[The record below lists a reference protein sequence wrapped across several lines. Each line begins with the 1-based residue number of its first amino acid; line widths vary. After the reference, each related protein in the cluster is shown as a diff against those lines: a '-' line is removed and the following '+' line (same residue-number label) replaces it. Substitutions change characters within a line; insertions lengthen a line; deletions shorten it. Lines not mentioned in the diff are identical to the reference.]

1 MDQHV
6 STTPPVDWLCTPGLT
21 DYTAGV
27 ATMQSRA
34 AAIHAGCATEQV
46 WLVEH
51 PRLYTAGSSARDPD
65 LIGYDGIPV
74 HRTGRGGQWT
84 YHGPGQR
91 VAYVML
97 DLRRDHG
104 SVPPRD
110 VRHFVAGLE
119 TWLIDALAIMNV
131 QGQRRPGRV
140 GVWVADPKTGSD
152 QKIAAIG
159 VRVSHWI
166 TTHGIALN
174 VTPDLSD
181 YSGIVP
187 CGLRDHGVTS
197 LAALGVNMTMTHV
210 DAVLRTS
217 FERVFGV
224 RTR

>member
-6 STTPPVDWLCTPGLT
+6 STTTAVDWLRTPGLT

-27 ATMQSRA
+27 ATMQARA
-34 AAIHAGCATEQV
+34 VAIHAGCAAEHV

-174 VTPDLSD
+174 VAPDLSD

-187 CGLRDHGVTS
+187 CGIRDHGVTS

-210 DAVLRTS
+210 DTVLRAS

>member
-6 STTPPVDWLCTPGLT
+6 STTTPVDWLCTPGLT

-224 RTR
+224 RTH

>member
-6 STTPPVDWLCTPGLT
+6 STTTPVDWLCTPGLT
-21 DYTAGV
+21 DYMAGV
-27 ATMQSRA
+27 ATMQVRA
-34 AAIHAGCATEQV
+34 AAIYAGSAAEHV

-51 PRLYTAGSSARDPD
+51 PRLYTAGSSARDSD
-65 LIGYDGIPV
+65 LIGHDGIPV

-91 VAYVML
+91 VAYVIL
-97 DLRRDHG
+97 DLRRHHG

-110 VRHFVAGLE
+110 VRRFVAGLE

-131 QGQRRPGRV
+131 RGQRRPGRV

-152 QKIAAIG
+152 HKIAAIG

-166 TTHGIALN
+166 ATHGIALN
-174 VTPDLSD
+174 VAPNLSD

-187 CGLRDHGVTS
+187 CGIRDHGVTS

-210 DAVLRTS
+210 DTVLRAS
-217 FERVFGV
+217 LERVFGV